1 MVVVKSQLVPSGV
14 ASKVTSKGTNT
25 RQYITVHETDNT
37 NAGAD
42 ASAHARLQANG
53 NSRQAS
59 WHITVDDTQAI
70 RSFPDT
76 AICWHAGAKAPR
88 VSGNPRSIGVEICV
102 NSGSNYRKAV
112 ENAAMVVAG
121 LMKENGIPIERV
133 VQHNHWSG
141 KNCPRHLRAGD
152 WGVTWAQFKQM
163 VLVAYRGGGVSVAGG
178 NSGGSAS
185 TAASLPYVAVLN
197 IGVGG
202 AAVKRYQA
210 DLNTLGFKT
219 MIDGQF
225 GPNSKASTV
234 AFQKSVGLAADGIAG
249 PDTQAAMVRELQK
262 LRDAQ
267 NQPKPAPAKPETT
280 KPAEVDE
287 MDKKLSKTQQDDMRK
302 LLKKAYDSKVFTVDH
317 TDKVPTMTRLEAF
330 VLVLSYVARTAK

>member
-1 MVVVKSQLVPSGV
+1 MVVLKSQLVPAGV

-25 RQYITVHETDNT
+25 RQYITVHETDN
-37 NAGAD
+37 NAAGANAD
-42 ASAHARLQANG
+42 AHARLQADG

-76 AICWHAGAKAPR
+76 AICWHAGASAPR
-88 VSGNPRSIGVEICV
+88 ISGNPRSIGVEICV

-141 KNCPRHLRAGD
+141 KNCPRHLRSGD

-163 VLVAYRGGGVSVAGG
+163 VLVAYK
-178 NSGGSAS
+178 GGSVG
-185 TAASLPYVAVLN
+185 TAAKPSTPTNTLPYVAVLN

-202 AAVKRYQA
+202 AAVKRYQS

-219 MIDGQF
+219 MTDGQF
-225 GPNSKASTV
+225 GPYSKKSTI
-234 AFQKSVGLAADGIAG
+234 AFQKSVGLTADGIAG
-249 PDTQAAMVRELQK
+249 PDTQSAMVRELKK
-262 LRDAQ
+262 LRDEQ
-267 NQPKPAPAKPETT
+267 NKPKPEPEST
-280 KPAEVDE
+280 KPSEVDVL
-287 MDKKLSKTQQDDMRK
+287 DKQLNKTQKDDMRK
-302 LLKKAYDSKVFTVDH
+302 LLKKAYESKVFTVDH
-317 TDKVPTMTRLEAF
+317 SDKVDTMTRGEAYD
-330 VLVLSYVARTAK
+330 LVLSYVARTAK